1 MADRTAHPES
11 GRPDDLPAES
21 ASSAHG
27 SAAAGSD
34 EIRPGPVAWALQ
46 LPIRFYRVAISP
58 VLPPSCRFHPSCS
71 AYAVEAL
78 RVHGAARGLWLAA
91 RRLGRCGPWHPGGL
105 DPVPPRR
112 GSADSAAAEG
122 DRASRTGEE

>member
-1 MADRTAHPES
+1 MADRTAHPEHE
-11 GRPDDLPAES
+11 PADHSPGS
-21 ASSAHG
+21 ANSDEG

-34 EIRPGPVAWALQ
+34 EIRPGPAAWVLQ
-46 LPIRFYRVAISP
+46 LPIRFYRLVISP
-58 VLPPSCRFHPSCS
+58 VLPPTCRFHPSCS

-78 RVHGAARGLWLAA
+78 RVHGALRGLWLTA

-112 GSADSAAAEG
+112 ASADSAAAEG